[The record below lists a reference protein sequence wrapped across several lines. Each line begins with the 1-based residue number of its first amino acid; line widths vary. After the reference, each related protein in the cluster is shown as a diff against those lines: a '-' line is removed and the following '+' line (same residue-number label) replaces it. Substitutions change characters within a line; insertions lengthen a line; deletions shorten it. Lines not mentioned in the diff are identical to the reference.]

1 MSPMQPKMIDNQA
14 QTQSNYLQDISLA
27 SINEHNYVTLLT
39 KQQNASVDESL
50 RQNAS
55 SYDARKATDISFK
68 SFNML

>member
-1 MSPMQPKMIDNQA
+1 MQPKMIDNQA

-39 KQQNASVDESL
+39 KQQNTSVDESL